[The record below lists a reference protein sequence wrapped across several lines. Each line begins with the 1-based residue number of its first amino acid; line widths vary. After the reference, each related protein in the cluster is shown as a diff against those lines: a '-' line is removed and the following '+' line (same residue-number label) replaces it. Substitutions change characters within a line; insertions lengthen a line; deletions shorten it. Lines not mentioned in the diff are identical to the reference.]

1 MRLGIKITVGL
12 LYCLHLSGT
21 ATSQVSDTS
30 IPDSTVNDE
39 TKIFEDSMDVLN
51 DFSLDSVDF
60 GFDTSEFAFS
70 QPDTAPKDE
79 RKMVAGP
86 LFEFGIG
93 NSDWNDSCCLP
104 NALRSVSISSEPNS
118 FCEVLEEF

>member
-30 IPDSTVNDE
+30 ILDSMVNNE

-51 DFSLDSVDF
+51 DFSLDSVD
-60 GFDTSEFAFS
+60 
-70 QPDTAPKDE
+70 DE
-79 RKMVAGP
+79 EPARR
-86 LFEFGIG
+86 I
-93 NSDWNDSCCLP
+93 NSTQD
-104 NALRSVSISSEPNS
+104 
-118 FCEVLEEF
+118 